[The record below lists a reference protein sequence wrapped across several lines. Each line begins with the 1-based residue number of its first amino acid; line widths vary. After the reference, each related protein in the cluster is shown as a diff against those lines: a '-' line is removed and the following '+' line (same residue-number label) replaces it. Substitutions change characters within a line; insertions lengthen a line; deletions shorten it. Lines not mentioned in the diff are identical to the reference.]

1 MAPCPLPIDVRDVV
15 TMSPSAKTHHRSSAC
30 RALIRVVVEI
40 NSWCVIEDAEDSIE
54 KAIMGLE
61 EVADVHVVHNVSKG
75 DAPKGKVVRHAR
87 GKRT

>member
-1 MAPCPLPIDVRDVV
+1 
-15 TMSPSAKTHHRSSAC
+15 
-30 RALIRVVVEI
+30 VEI